1 MYLLMTSLF
10 VLDFAVSFLGRL
22 VKYFQVSGRPQ
33 RIILVGNKSDLARNR
48 QVQTKAVSRLFI
60 ETIIDG

>member
-1 MYLLMTSLF
+1 MMTSMF
-10 VLDFAVSFLGRL
+10 VIDFAVSFLGRL

-48 QVQTKAVSRLFI
+48 EVLTKVSRLFI